1 MPTLDPRSPNG
12 TRQRF
17 QHQAPLKK
25 DGPHKMAA
33 MTGVAS
39 PAVAL
44 LTGLPSPPRTCTDVT
59 LKMCIPAPVERE
71 RMRNRSK
78 VDPPQ

>member
-1 MPTLDPRSPNG
+1 MLTHCEVEVDQDEVGADPFFSPTGHN
-12 TRQRF
+12 
-17 QHQAPLKK
+17 
-25 DGPHKMAA
+25 MAA